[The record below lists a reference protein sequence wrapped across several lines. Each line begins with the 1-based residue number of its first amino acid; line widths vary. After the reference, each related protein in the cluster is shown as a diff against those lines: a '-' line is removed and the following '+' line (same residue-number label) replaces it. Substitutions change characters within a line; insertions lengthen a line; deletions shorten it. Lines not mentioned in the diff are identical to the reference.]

1 MTDLSTKLA
10 QRLKQLRQESHM
22 SLDQLAERSGV
33 SRASLSRLEKADV
46 SPTAEVLGKLCAA
59 YGLPMSRLLAMVEDE
74 FSPLV
79 FASNQ
84 EVWHD
89 SEKDFDR
96 KSVSPPAQ
104 ALRGEVVQCTLGAG
118 QSIAYDHPPRADME
132 HHIVLQSGELT
143 IEVND
148 QRYTLNAGDCL
159 RYKLNGRSN
168 FFTLSDRAATY
179 FIFLV

>member
-1 MTDLSTKLA
+1 
-10 QRLKQLRQESHM
+10 M

-74 FSPLV
+74 FSSLV

-89 SEKDFDR
+89 SEKDFAR

-104 ALRGEVVQCTLGAG
+104 ALSGEVIQCTLGAG

-168 FFTLSDRAATY
+168 FFTPSDRAATY